1 MPKRESNIYHR
12 KDGRW
17 EGRFHID
24 GTKKYIS
31 VYGKSYQEAREKLHK
46 LKEEQVFSRKKCA
59 KYMNDLID
67 EWFMSIQKKVK
78 TGTLQAY
85 STKLNNHILPFFKG
99 KKYEDMDCNI
109 IEQFGQSKINEGL
122 SPKYVS
128 DMVIIVKSVAKWA
141 NRVHNYAN
149 NISDAELPKS
159 KRKEPELLSD
169 AEQSI
174 LKEQLIVENS
184 NTSVGIL
191 LTLFTGLRIGEICAL
206 QWSDIDFEHDIL
218 YVRKSLQRISLPD
231 KSLKSKSVVSISTP
245 KTESSVRE
253 IPLPKS
259 LVNILKEKRGN
270 NNCFVLSGN
279 RKPVESRC
287 LSYRFKAILKKAN
300 LPSVKFHSLRHM
312 FATNCL
318 QKNFDIKTLS
328 EILGHADVST
338 TMRVYVHSSMERKRV
353 CMNLLSVAH

>member
-31 VYGKSYQEAREKLHK
+31 VYGKTYQEAREKLHK
-46 LKEEQVFSRKKCA
+46 LKEKQAFSGKKCA
-59 KYMNDLID
+59 KYVNDLID
-67 EWFMSIQKKVK
+67 EWFISIQKKVK

-85 STKLNNHILPFFKG
+85 RTKLNNHILPFFEG

-109 IEQFGQSKINEGL
+109 IEQFGQTKINEGL
-122 SPKYVS
+122 SPKYIS
-128 DMVIIVKSVAKWA
+128 DMIIIVKSVAKWA
-141 NRVHNYAN
+141 NRVHNYTN
-149 NISDAELPKS
+149 NISDAELPKV
-159 KRKEPELLSD
+159 KRNEPELLND

-174 LKEQLIVENS
+174 LKEYLIAENS
-184 NTSVGIL
+184 NKSVGTL

-206 QWSDIDFEHDIL
+206 QWGDIDFEHDIL

-245 KTESSVRE
+245 KTKSSMRE

-279 RKPVESRC
+279 RKPVEPRC

-300 LPSVKFHSLRHM
+300 LPSVKFHLLRHM

-328 EILGHADVST
+328 EILGHADIST
-338 TMRVYVHSSMERKRV
+338 TILALANVK
-353 CMNLLSVAH
+353 C